1 MYDNKKI
8 KILYFLIIMLTIV
21 NIISISGLVFFILEI
36 LTFLGL
42 YTVGYG
48 AGGEPPI
55 ILPMF
60 LAYLENTVK
69 IILIIFLF
77 LIKRYVKKQIIYL
90 RENNIEVDNKLGL
103 FNKICNVNIIFAIL
117 YLPLFIIIPIVE
129 IIVIASLR

>member
-36 LTFLGL
+36 LNFLGL

-48 AGGEPPI
+48 AGGAPPI
-55 ILPMF
+55 ILPMG
-60 LAYLENTVK
+60 LAYYENTVK
-69 IILIIFLF
+69 VILIALLF
-77 LIKRYVKKQIIYL
+77 LIRHYIRKQINYL
-90 RENNIEVDNKLGL
+90 EENNIENNTKLRL
-103 FNKICNVNIIFAIL
+103 FEKICNVNIIFAIL

-129 IIVIASLR
+129 IILIAFLG